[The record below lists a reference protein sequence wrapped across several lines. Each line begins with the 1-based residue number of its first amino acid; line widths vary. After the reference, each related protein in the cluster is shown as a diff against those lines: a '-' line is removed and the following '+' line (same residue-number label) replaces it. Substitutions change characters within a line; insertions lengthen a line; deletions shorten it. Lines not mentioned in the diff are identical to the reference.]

1 MDLQITGR
9 TAVVTGKGKRM
20 NAPKMGRIAT
30 ALICALPALAGA
42 AQPAAAANA
51 YPSRPIRII
60 VPSPPGGGNDIM
72 GRIGAQRL
80 SEAWSRSVIV
90 DNRPGAG
97 GAIAFETVARAEPD
111 GYTLLLGSTNLTV
124 LPDITKVDYDP
135 IKSFAPV
142 SLMATS
148 MNILLVHPGV
158 AADSV
163 KELIAL
169 AKAKPGQL
177 LFASSSVATSSHLA
191 AEFFCIQ
198 AGVKMVHVP
207 YKGAGPA
214 ITELIGG
221 QVHMLFANPAAS
233 IAHVKSGKLRALA
246 VSGDKRSVIMPEV
259 PTVAEAAIPGFEAS
273 TWWGILAPA
282 RTPDALITKLNAEL
296 ARALTQPEALNRIA
310 ALGADVVGGPPQKLA
325 DHLRAE
331 IPKWRTV
338 VRVANIKL

>member
-1 MDLQITGR
+1 MKLR
-9 TAVVTGKGKRM
+9 NVFYSF
-20 NAPKMGRIAT
+20 
-30 ALICALPALAGA
+30 AGVA
-42 AQPAAAANA
+42 AIYSVAHAADN

-72 GRIGAQRL
+72 ARIGAQRL
-80 SEAWSRSVIV
+80 SEAWSRPVIV

-97 GAIAFETVARAEPD
+97 GAIAFELVARAEPD

-124 LPDITKVDYDP
+124 LPDITTVAYDP
-135 IKSFAPV
+135 IKSFAPI
-142 SLMATS
+142 SLMTTS

-158 AADSV
+158 AAEST

-169 AKAKPGQL
+169 AKARPGQL

-191 AEFFCIQ
+191 AELFCLQ

-214 ITELIGG
+214 ITELMGG

-282 RTPDALITKLNAEL
+282 RTPDALIAKLNAEL
-296 ARALTQPEALNRIA
+296 ARSLTQSDALNRIA
-310 ALGADVVGGPPQKLA
+310 ALGADVVGGSPQKLA

-331 IPKWRTV
+331 IPKWGRV
-338 VRVANIKL
+338 VRAGNIKL

>member
-1 MDLQITGR
+1 MKLR
-9 TAVVTGKGKRM
+9 NVFYAF
-20 NAPKMGRIAT
+20 
-30 ALICALPALAGA
+30 AGVA
-42 AQPAAAANA
+42 AIYSVAHAADN

-72 GRIGAQRL
+72 ARIGAQRL
-80 SEAWSRSVIV
+80 SEAWSRPVIV

-97 GAIAFETVARAEPD
+97 GAIAFELVARAEPD

-124 LPDITKVDYDP
+124 LPDITTVAYDP
-135 IKSFAPV
+135 IKSFAPI
-142 SLMATS
+142 SLMTTS

-158 AADSV
+158 AAEST

-169 AKAKPGQL
+169 AKARPGQL

-191 AEFFCIQ
+191 AELFCLQ

-214 ITELIGG
+214 ITELMGG

-282 RTPDALITKLNAEL
+282 RTPDALIAKLNAEL
-296 ARALTQPEALNRIA
+296 ARSLTQSDALNRIA
-310 ALGADVVGGPPQKLA
+310 ALGADVVGGLPQKLA

-331 IPKWRTV
+331 IPKWGRV
-338 VRVANIKL
+338 VRAANIKL

>member
-1 MDLQITGR
+1 MKLR
-9 TAVVTGKGKRM
+9 NVFYAF
-20 NAPKMGRIAT
+20 
-30 ALICALPALAGA
+30 AGVA
-42 AQPAAAANA
+42 AIYSVAHAADN

-72 GRIGAQRL
+72 ARIGAQRL
-80 SEAWSRSVIV
+80 SEAWSRPVIV

-97 GAIAFETVARAEPD
+97 GAIAFELVARAEPD

-124 LPDITKVDYDP
+124 LPDITTVAYDP
-135 IKSFAPV
+135 IKSFAPI
-142 SLMATS
+142 SLMTTS

-158 AADSV
+158 AAEST

-169 AKAKPGQL
+169 AKARPGQL

-191 AEFFCIQ
+191 AELFCLQ

-214 ITELIGG
+214 ITELMGG

-282 RTPDALITKLNAEL
+282 RTPDALIAKLNAEL
-296 ARALTQPEALNRIA
+296 ARSLTQSDALNRIA

-331 IPKWRTV
+331 IPKWGRV
-338 VRVANIKL
+338 VRAGNIKL

>member
-1 MDLQITGR
+1 MQRLFR
-9 TAVVTGKGKRM
+9 FALTAFMLVGATLAHAQYPAKPVRLVV
-20 NAPKMGRIAT
+20 PF
-30 ALICALPALAGA
+30 
-42 AQPAAAANA
+42 
-51 YPSRPIRII
+51 
-60 VPSPPGGGNDIM
+60 GGG
-72 GRIGAQRL
+72 GAGVDAVARGTAQAL
-80 SEAWSRSVIV
+80 SDAWNQPVVV

-97 GAIAFETVARAEPD
+97 GAIAFELVARAEPD

-124 LPDITKVDYDP
+124 LPDITTVAYDP
-135 IKSFAPV
+135 IKSFAPI
-142 SLMATS
+142 SLMTTS

-158 AADSV
+158 AAEST

-169 AKAKPGQL
+169 AKARPGQL

-191 AEFFCIQ
+191 AELFCLQ

-214 ITELIGG
+214 ITELMGG

-282 RTPDALITKLNAEL
+282 RTPDALIAKLNAEL
-296 ARALTQPEALNRIA
+296 ARSLTQSDALNRIA

-331 IPKWRTV
+331 IPKWGRV
-338 VRVANIKL
+338 VRAANIKL